1 MPAFAGMTFLKTQLR
16 RGQNR
21 ILAAPKPLFQTAS
34 PLPRRRAAGWATRR
48 NPL

>member
-1 MPAFAGMTFLKTQLR
+1 MTFLKTQLR

-34 PLPRRRAAGWATRR
+34 PLPRPPRGGMGDT
-48 NPL
+48 P